1 MNHPLLRELQEKA
14 PGTMTHSLIVGN
26 LAAQAARAIGV
37 NPILARVA
45 GYYHDIG
52 KMKHPAYFIENQRE
66 GENPHDKLSPKMSV
80 LILEDHVRDGV
91 ELAKQYR
98 LPKEIIG
105 VIETHHGT
113 TLMKAFYNKAKSGG
127 QEVKE
132 EDFRYRGPKPRTKLE
147 AIMMIA
153 DSIEAAARSLKDRS
167 DENLKDLIHNII
179 YNRLLDGQFDEAD
192 ITNKE
197 LKMVEESILPYV
209 KSIFHPRIEYG
220 EEQGSSK
227 EPKS

>member
-1 MNHPLLRELQEKA
+1 
-14 PGTMTHSLIVGN
+14 
-26 LAAQAARAIGV
+26 
-37 NPILARVA
+37 
-45 GYYHDIG
+45 
-52 KMKHPAYFIENQRE
+52 
-66 GENPHDKLSPKMSV
+66 
-80 LILEDHVRDGV
+80 
-91 ELAKQYR
+91 
-98 LPKEIIG
+98 
-105 VIETHHGT
+105 
-113 TLMKAFYNKAKSGG
+113 
-127 QEVKE
+127 
-132 EDFRYRGPKPRTKLE
+132 
-147 AIMMIA
+147 MIA

-197 LKMVEESILPYV
+197 LKMVEESIFPYV